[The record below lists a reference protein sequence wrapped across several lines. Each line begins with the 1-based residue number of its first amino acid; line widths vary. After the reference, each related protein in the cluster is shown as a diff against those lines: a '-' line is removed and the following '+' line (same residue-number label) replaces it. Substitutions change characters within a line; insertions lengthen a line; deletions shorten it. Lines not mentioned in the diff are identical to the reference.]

1 MPGPDVGVFLPS
13 MSRRG
18 ERPGDIA
25 AAARHAE
32 DLGLES
38 VWAELLAQATALL
51 T

>member
-13 MSRRG
+13 MSRPG
-18 ERPGDIA
+18 ELPGDIA

-38 VWAELLAQATALL
+38 VWAVDQLLRVPGHR
-51 T
+51 